1 MLDVRFRPA
10 TPADDS
16 FFLEMEFRTTWE
28 SLSPEDQQRLRPAE
42 VRHALRET
50 HELLLARP
58 GNQVVVAEDESGRRV
73 GLLWFGSNRNLVT
86 GEDEAWVYNVSVAEE
101 FQGQG
106 IGRRLMDHA
115 ERLAQ
120 EGGFSVLGLMVSSHN
135 LRARG
140 LYEKLDFRPT
150 NVLMRKTLSR

>member
-1 MLDVRFRPA
+1 MPDVYFRPA
-10 TPADDS
+10 TPKDDS

-42 VRHALRET
+42 VRQALRDT

-58 GNQVVVAEDESGRRV
+58 GNQVVIAEDETGARV

-86 GEDEAWVYNVSVAEE
+86 GEEEAWVYNVSVAEG

-106 IGRRLMDHA
+106 IGRRLMEHA
-115 ERLAQ
+115 EQLAR
-120 EGGFSVLGLMVSSHN
+120 EAGFRVLGLMVSSHN

-140 LYEKLDFRPT
+140 LYEKLDFHPT
-150 NVLMRKTLSR
+150 NLLMRKMVAR